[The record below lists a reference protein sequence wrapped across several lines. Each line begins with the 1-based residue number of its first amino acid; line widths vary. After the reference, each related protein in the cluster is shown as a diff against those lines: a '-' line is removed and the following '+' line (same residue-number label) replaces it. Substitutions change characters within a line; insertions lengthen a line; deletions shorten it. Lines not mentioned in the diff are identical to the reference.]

1 MVSNPQ
7 LPSKY
12 IEKQSGNFGTQHNF
26 CILNTW
32 HLFFVKS
39 SKKEERERSQKIEV
53 LDYLSEIVTE
63 NPGGYPK
70 RMEGVFVIIT
80 KA

>member
-32 HLFFVKS
+32 HLFFRQIVKAR
-39 SKKEERERSQKIEV
+39 EESQKIEV

>member
-1 MVSNPQ
+1 MAHNIIFAY
-7 LPSKY
+7 LTL
-12 IEKQSGNFGTQHNF
+12 GTF
-26 CILNTW
+26 
-32 HLFFVKS
+32 FFVKS
-39 SKKEERERSQKIEV
+39 SKREESQKIEV

-70 RMEGVFVIIT
+70 RMEGVFVIII